1 MKLEKIES
9 FEALKQRFE
18 ALRHLL
24 GSRVEGGAPNNQFER
39 EVLVCGGTGCVSS
52 DSSKIVENLRSE
64 IDACGLSTKIQ
75 VLKTGCFGFCEK
87 GPIVLIQ
94 PDNGFYVQVTPDRK
108 SVV

>member
-52 DSSKIVENLRSE
+52 DSSKIVRKPSVGNRCLRTFNKNSG
-64 IDACGLSTKIQ
+64 IKNR
-75 VLKTGCFGFCEK
+75 VLWILRK
-87 GPIVLIQ
+87 GPYRA
-94 PDNGFYVQVTPDRK
+94 DTT
-108 SVV
+108 